1 VVPGRE
7 KRVHIVPPLQSADA
21 PIEEEKQRDKRAL
34 VLCFALLLAIPSSS
48 SSSSSTSAK
57 FAECCKWTGREKAA
71 VHLVSCRQYCGE
83 L

>member
-1 VVPGRE
+1 VKNVFTSCRHFSPQTPPSK
-7 KRVHIVPPLQSADA
+7 KR
-21 PIEEEKQRDKRAL
+21 KQRDKRAL
-34 VLCFALLLAIPSSS
+34 VLRFALLLALP
-48 SSSSSTSAK
+48 SSSSSTSAQ